1 MKKLLLLLLLLGCDN
16 IQKSSTNIGQ
26 LKNLGYNNFNCTKLD
41 YIKDEVNYY
50 KISEYILPKDKDLE
64 MLVARCVNDKCKYEF
79 IPNEDIPSDLIC
91 QIYYDDINNTAEYDR
106 DQIIMTFNIKKFNDI
121 KE

>member
-1 MKKLLLLLLLLGCDN
+1 LKKLLLLLLLLGCDN

-64 MLVARCVNDKCKYEF
+64 MLVARCVNDKCEYEF

-106 DQIIMTFNIKKFNDI
+106 DQIIMTFNIEKFNDI

>member
-64 MLVARCVNDKCKYEF
+64 MLVARCVNDKCEYEF

-106 DQIIMTFNIKKFNDI
+106 DQIIMTFNIEKFNDI